1 MKLENYLKVRL
12 KKKLPGIIEQN
23 KMSPIPLKNGYLK
36 SIKKDHKIGG
46 VLIIFYKKNN
56 EFHFPLIKRSNK
68 LKNHSNQI
76 SFPGGRFEEEDLNL
90 INTALRESNEEI
102 GLEVKNNNI
111 LGKLTQI
118 YIPASNYKVS
128 PFIAFYEKTPQ
139 FKLNSFEVDKLIE
152 VKINQILDQSNILK
166 KKIKLSSGVLV
177 DCPYYY
183 LNGYIVWGAT
193 AMILSE
199 LCAILKEKF

>member
-1 MKLENYLKVRL
+1 MMLENYLKVRL

-23 KMSPIPLKNGYLK
+23 KMSPIPLQNGYLK
-36 SIKKDHKIGG
+36 SIKKDHKIGS
-46 VLIIFYKKNN
+46 VLIIFYKKKNQ
-56 EFHFPLIKRSNK
+56 FFFPLIKRSDK
-68 LKNHSNQI
+68 LKNHSSQI
-76 SFPGGRFEEEDLNL
+76 SFPGGRFEEEDVNL
-90 INTALRESNEEI
+90 IDTALRESNEEI
-102 GLEVKNNNI
+102 GLELKKNNI
-111 LGKLTQI
+111 LGMLTQI

-128 PFIAFYEKTPQ
+128 PFIAFYDNIPQ

-152 VKINQILDQSNILK
+152 VSLNQILDKSNIFK
-166 KKIKLSSGVLV
+166 KKMKLSSGVLV
-177 DCPYYY
+177 DCPYFY

>member
-1 MKLENYLKVRL
+1 MLENFLRVRL
-12 KKKLPGIIEQN
+12 KKKLPGVIEQN

-36 SIKKDHKIGG
+36 SIKKDHKTGSI
-46 VLIIFYKKNN
+46 LIIFYKKNN
-56 EFHFPLIKRSNK
+56 EFYFPLIKRSNK
-68 LKNHSNQI
+68 LKNHSSQI
-76 SFPGGRFEEEDLNL
+76 SFPGGRFDEEDINL
-90 INTALRESNEEI
+90 KNTALRESNEEI
-102 GLEVKNNNI
+102 GLKVKKNKV
-111 LGKLTQI
+111 LGTLTQI

-128 PFIAFYEKTPQ
+128 PYIAFYDKNPQ

-152 VKINQILDQSNILK
+152 VSLNQILDKSNIFK
-166 KKIKLSSGVLV
+166 KKMKLSSGILI

-183 LNGYIVWGAT
+183 LNGFIVWGAT